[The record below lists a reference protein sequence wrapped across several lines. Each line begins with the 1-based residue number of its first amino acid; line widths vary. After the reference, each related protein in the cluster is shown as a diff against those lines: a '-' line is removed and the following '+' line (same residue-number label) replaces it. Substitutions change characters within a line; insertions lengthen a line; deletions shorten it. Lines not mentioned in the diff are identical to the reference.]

1 MLLALQAPIGNL
13 ALIILA
19 TILCLCLCLCLWLG
33 TLIAGVFVV
42 RRWPVVARFLFRLG
56 CSMIG
61 LPLLADGVKLVAGG
75 GPPLLVVRM
84 LQDWP
89 GIYLPLLLSP
99 FAAPRKINHRSN
111 GRGVGW
117 RGRAGT
123 VNP

>member
-19 TILCLCLCLCLWLG
+19 TILCLWLG

-61 LPLLADGVKLVAGG
+61 LPLLADVVKLVAGG

-89 GIYLPLLLSP
+89 ESICRCSSRRLRPLE
-99 FAAPRKINHRSN
+99 K
-111 GRGVGW
+111 
-117 RGRAGT
+117 
-123 VNP
+123 